1 MYIGQLR
8 SVIEKNR
15 AAFLILGYCLNDLDD
30 LLGNYNQLPTPTK
43 NLVKK
48 DIKTLTKLTLCYIET
63 NQQL

>member
-8 SVIEKNR
+8 SVIEKNS
-15 AAFLILGYCLNDLDD
+15 AAFLILSYCLNNLDD

-48 DIKTLTKLTLCYIET
+48 DIKTLTKLILRYIET
-63 NQQL
+63 RQQL